1 MSETQPKKQPLKEV
15 LATVFTDRTSLAVL
29 LLGLASGLPY
39 VIIAGTLNAWFT
51 DVDVKMSTI
60 GLLSWVGLAYAFKF
74 MWASALQSRRT
85 PFGFN
90 VGPRRFWMFLFYILI
105 VIGLFVISFSDPPN
119 GLKTIAITG
128 VLIAVCSASFDIVQ
142 AAWKIETARDPEHL
156 DILSAIE
163 QFGYRTASFLG
174 GAVALIL
181 ADHVGWQ
188 ITFLIVT
195 GMMVLSGIG
204 IVLAKPSPAASKGHT
219 NAAQL
224 SLGSHVPILW
234 RNLATLVV
242 LVGWGFSFY
251 MIGHFML
258 LALDNPQTYSSRKF
272 ISEQGPVIIGLT
284 VVLLGAVAAVLV
296 QADAR
301 HKAIGTL
308 FSSQTKGG
316 AGVLDIMYQAVLEPM
331 VELIGRLRWA
341 TFLIVALILTYRF
354 TDLIWGAFAYPF
366 YMGENFGAL
375 GHSLSEVGVAS
386 KTFGVL
392 FTILGIGLGGLAML
406 RFGRMPIL
414 FIGAILAAVTNLLFA
429 DLALDASFTDA
440 VLHFSQLD
448 HVFAFF
454 HQDIRMARLITVIAA
469 ENIAVGI
476 ASAASVAYL
485 SSIVNKEY
493 AAVQYALLVSL
504 TFLIG
509 ILGRGA
515 IGEIIE
521 TKGFAYAFVL
531 CAWMGGV
538 AVIFAGLEWVRQSRK
553 AKRAVV

>member
-1 MSETQPKKQPLKEV
+1 MG
-15 LATVFTDRTSLAVL
+15 SLAV
-29 LLGLASGLPY
+29 
-39 VIIAGTLNAWFT
+39 
-51 DVDVKMSTI
+51 
-60 GLLSWVGLAYAFKF
+60 
-74 MWASALQSRRT
+74 
-85 PFGFN
+85 
-90 VGPRRFWMFLFYILI
+90 
-105 VIGLFVISFSDPPN
+105 
-119 GLKTIAITG
+119 
-128 VLIAVCSASFDIVQ
+128 
-142 AAWKIETARDPEHL
+142 
-156 DILSAIE
+156 
-163 QFGYRTASFLG
+163 
-174 GAVALIL
+174 
-181 ADHVGWQ
+181 
-188 ITFLIVT
+188 
-195 GMMVLSGIG
+195 
-204 IVLAKPSPAASKGHT
+204 SKGYT
-219 NAAQL
+219 NATQL
-224 SLGSHVPILW
+224 SLGAHVPTLW
-234 RNLATLVV
+234 RNVATLVV
-242 LVGWGFSFY
+242 LAGWAYSFY

-258 LALDNPQTYSSRKF
+258 LALDDPQTYSSRKF
-272 ISEQGPVIIGLT
+272 ISDQGPIIVGLT
-284 VVLLGAVAAVLV
+284 VVLLGGVAALLV

-301 HKAIGTL
+301 HKT
-308 FSSQTKGG
+308 GG
-316 AGVLDIMYQAVLEPM
+316 VSAAPQSGVLGIMYQAILEPM
-331 VELIGRLRWA
+331 VELVGRLRWA

-366 YMGENFGAL
+366 YMGANYGAL

-386 KTFGVL
+386 KMFGVL

-429 DLALDASFTDA
+429 DLALDANFTDA
-440 VLHFSQLD
+440 VLRFSQLD

-469 ENIAVGI
+469 ENIAVGL

-521 TKGFAYAFVL
+521 TKGFAHAFVL

-538 AVIFAGLEWVRQSRK
+538 AVIFAGLEWLRQSRK
-553 AKRAVV
+553 AKRMAV